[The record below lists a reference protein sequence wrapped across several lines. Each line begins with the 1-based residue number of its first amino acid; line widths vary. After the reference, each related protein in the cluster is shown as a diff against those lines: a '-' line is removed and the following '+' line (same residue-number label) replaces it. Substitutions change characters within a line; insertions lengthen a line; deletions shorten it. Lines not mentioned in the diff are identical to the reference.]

1 MVKGGR
7 LIIFFTLLFFIFSCN
22 NKNIKSDIQIPKIET
37 PKPVVQQ
44 EQKVETKNDFRI
56 ENQPINPLQLK
67 RISINVRATP
77 LRDVLFVIAKDAGLN
92 LILDKDVDPEN
103 PITLIVKNVTLQ
115 DALDSVISST
125 DYFYKIE
132 RNMLTI
138 SATDTRIFHIN
149 IFPVHQTY
157 STEVGGDILGGVT
170 GQLTS
175 SGGGTSGGG
184 TSGGGTTSTELK
196 GNVSKTEKSDDS
208 AYKFWDSIENALSS
222 ILGVQTQ
229 TQTRTQ
235 PLLPQPIQIQPQ
247 TGQIQPGAAQ
257 PQTGQMLPS
266 RTVFQPVMP
275 AQENFVINR
284 LTGTIMVTA
293 TKKNMQKVE
302 QYLNTL
308 KNVMGR
314 QVLIEAKVIEV
325 SLNDSLRYGIDWTF
339 LREWSH
345 GTHNWS
351 IGGSTTDF
359 TSVIPANTPFSDIRF
374 SLTTTAIKDF
384 SAVIKALSQF
394 GDVRTLSN
402 PRISIMNGQTSLLTV
417 GRNYT
422 FISKA
427 ESNITTS
434 DGGTPI
440 ITYTVETSNLLSGL
454 IIGIVPYIDDKG
466 EISLTITPVIA
477 NLLGITERTFGSAG
491 AQTIIQ
497 LPTVDLRELS
507 TTVKVKDGEVVIL
520 GGLIKKEESIAENKT
535 PILGDIPI
543 LGNLFKSHDRAQTN
557 TELVILLQPRIIS
570 R

>member
-1 MVKGGR
+1 MVKTAKL
-7 LIIFFTLLFFIFSCN
+7 LIFLSLFLFIFSCN
-22 NKNIKSDIQIPKIET
+22 STNIKSEIQIPKIDLPKKET
-37 PKPVVQQ
+37 LVQTQKPKP
-44 EQKVETKNDFRI
+44 DFRI
-56 ENQPINPLQLK
+56 ENEVINPLK
-67 RISINVRATP
+67 IKKISINVRNAP

-92 LILDKDVDPEN
+92 LIFDKDVDPEL
-103 PITLIVKNVTLQ
+103 PITLIIRDVTLQ

-132 RNMLTI
+132 RNMLKI
-138 SATDTRIFHIN
+138 SAADTRIFHLN
-149 IFPVHQTY
+149 IIPLHQTY

-170 GQLTS
+170 GQLTTN
-175 SGGGTSGGG
+175 GGT
-184 TSGGGTTSTELK
+184 GGTTSTELK
-196 GNVSKTEKSDDS
+196 GNISKTEKSDDS
-208 AYKFWDSIENALSS
+208 AYNFWDSIEKALSS

-235 PLLPQPIQIQPQ
+235 PPLPQSIP
-247 TGQIQPGAAQ
+247 AQ
-257 PQTGQMLPS
+257 PQPGQMLPP

-293 TKKNMQKVE
+293 TKKNMHKVE

-339 LREWSH
+339 LAEGVTR
-345 GTHNWS
+345 TVPWS
-351 IGGSTTDF
+351 IGGGTHDF
-359 TSVIPANTPFSDIRF
+359 TSVIPANTPFSDINLSITTGNIRDL
-374 SLTTTAIKDF
+374 SLI
-384 SAVIKALSQF
+384 IKALSQF

-417 GRNYT
+417 GRNFS

-427 ESNITTS
+427 ESNVTTS
-434 DGGTPI
+434 GTGSPI
-440 ITYTVETSNLLSGL
+440 VTYTVETSNLLSGL

-466 EISLTITPVIA
+466 EISLTITPVIS
-477 NLLGITERTFGSAG
+477 NLLGITEKTFGSAG

-507 TTVKVKDGEVVIL
+507 TTVKVKDGELVII
-520 GGLIKKEESIAENKT
+520 GGLIKREENLTENKT

-543 LGNLFKSHDRAQTN
+543 LGNLFKSHDRVQTN
-557 TELVILLQPRIIS
+557 TELVILLQPRIVS
-570 R
+570 Q

>member
-1 MVKGGR
+1 MVKTAKL
-7 LIIFFTLLFFIFSCN
+7 LIFLSLFLFIFSCN
-22 NKNIKSDIQIPKIET
+22 STNIKSEIQIPKIDLPKKET
-37 PKPVVQQ
+37 VVQTQKPKP
-44 EQKVETKNDFRI
+44 DFRI
-56 ENQPINPLQLK
+56 ENEVINPLK
-67 RISINVRATP
+67 IKKISINVRNAP

-92 LILDKDVDPEN
+92 LIFDKDVDPEI
-103 PITLIVKNVTLQ
+103 PITLIIRDVTLQ

-132 RNMLTI
+132 RNMLKI
-138 SATDTRIFHIN
+138 SAADTRIFHLN
-149 IFPVHQTY
+149 IIPLHQTY
-157 STEVGGDILGGVT
+157 STEVGGDILKGVT

-184 TSGGGTTSTELK
+184 ATSTELK
-196 GNVSKTEKSDDS
+196 ANVFKTEKSDDS

-235 PLLPQPIQIQPQ
+235 PPLPQSIP
-247 TGQIQPGAAQ
+247 AQ
-257 PQTGQMLPS
+257 PQTGQMLPP

-302 QYLNTL
+302 QYLNTV
-308 KNVMGR
+308 KTVMGR

-339 LREWSH
+339 LAEGVTRTVPWSISG
-345 GTHNWS
+345 GTH
-351 IGGSTTDF
+351 DF
-359 TSVIPANTPFSDIRF
+359 TSVIPANTPFSDINLSITTGNIRDL
-374 SLTTTAIKDF
+374 SLI
-384 SAVIKALSQF
+384 VKALSQF

-417 GRNYT
+417 GRN
-422 FISKA
+422 FSLISKA
-427 ESNITTS
+427 ESNVTTS
-434 DGGTPI
+434 GTGSPI
-440 ITYTVETSNLLSGL
+440 VTYTVETSNLLSGL

-466 EISLTITPVIA
+466 EISLTITPVIS
-477 NLLGITERTFGSAG
+477 NLLGITEKTFGSAG

-507 TTVKVKDGEVVIL
+507 TTVKVKDGELVII
-520 GGLIKKEESIAENKT
+520 GGLIKREENLTENKT

-543 LGNLFKSHDRAQTN
+543 LGNLFKSHDRVQTN
-557 TELVILLQPRIIS
+557 SELVILLQPRIIS
-570 R
+570 Q

>member
-1 MVKGGR
+1 MVKTAKL
-7 LIIFFTLLFFIFSCN
+7 LIFLSLFLFIFSCN
-22 NKNIKSDIQIPKIET
+22 STNIKSDIQIPKIDLPKKET
-37 PKPVVQQ
+37 VVQTQKPKP
-44 EQKVETKNDFRI
+44 DYRI
-56 ENQPINPLQLK
+56 ENEVINPLK
-67 RISINVRATP
+67 IKKISINVRNAP

-92 LILDKDVDPEN
+92 LIFDKDVDPEI
-103 PITLIVKNVTLQ
+103 PITLIIRDVTLQ

-132 RNMLTI
+132 RNMLKI
-138 SATDTRIFHIN
+138 SATDTRIFHLN
-149 IFPVHQTY
+149 IIPLHQTY

-175 SGGGTSGGG
+175 SGGGASGGG
-184 TSGGGTTSTELK
+184 ATSTELK

-222 ILGVQTQ
+222 ILGIQTQ
-229 TQTRTQ
+229 TKTRTQ
-235 PLLPQPIQIQPQ
+235 PLLPQPIEVQPQ
-247 TGQIQPGAAQ
+247 TGQIKPGAAQ
-257 PQTGQMLPS
+257 PQTGQMLPP
-266 RTVFQPVMP
+266 RTVFQSVMP

-293 TKKNMQKVE
+293 TKKNMHKVE

-339 LREWSH
+339 LAEGVTRTVPWRISG
-345 GTHNWS
+345 GTH
-351 IGGSTTDF
+351 DF
-359 TSVIPANTPFSDIRF
+359 TSVIPANTPFSDINLSITTGNIRDL
-374 SLTTTAIKDF
+374 SLI
-384 SAVIKALSQF
+384 VKALSQF

-417 GRNYT
+417 GRNFS

-427 ESNITTS
+427 ESNVTTS
-434 DGGTPI
+434 GTGSPI
-440 ITYTVETSNLLSGL
+440 VTYSVETSNLLSGL

-466 EISLTITPVIA
+466 EISLTITPVIS
-477 NLLGITERTFGSAG
+477 NLLGITEKTFGSAG

-507 TTVKVKDGEVVIL
+507 TTVKVKDGELVII
-520 GGLIKKEESIAENKT
+520 GGLIKREENLTENKT

-543 LGNLFKSHDRAQTN
+543 LGNLFKSHDRVQTN

-570 R
+570 Q

>member
-1 MVKGGR
+1 MVKTAKL
-7 LIIFFTLLFFIFSCN
+7 LIFLSLFLFIFSCN
-22 NKNIKSDIQIPKIET
+22 STNIKSDIQIPKIDLPKKET
-37 PKPVVQQ
+37 VVQTQKPKP
-44 EQKVETKNDFRI
+44 DYRI
-56 ENQPINPLQLK
+56 ENEVINPLK
-67 RISINVRATP
+67 IKKISINVRNAP

-92 LILDKDVDPEN
+92 LIFDKDVDPEI
-103 PITLIVKNVTLQ
+103 PITLIIRDVTLQ

-132 RNMLTI
+132 RNMLKI
-138 SATDTRIFHIN
+138 SATDTRIFHLN
-149 IFPVHQTY
+149 IIPLHQTY

-175 SGGGTSGGG
+175 SGGGASGGG
-184 TSGGGTTSTELK
+184 ATSTELK

-229 TQTRTQ
+229 TKTRTQ
-235 PLLPQPIQIQPQ
+235 PLLPQPIEVQPQ
-247 TGQIQPGAAQ
+247 TGQIKPGAAQ
-257 PQTGQMLPS
+257 PQTGQMLPP
-266 RTVFQPVMP
+266 RTVFQSVMP

-293 TKKNMQKVE
+293 TKKNMHKVE

-339 LREWSH
+339 LAEGVTRTVPWRISG
-345 GTHNWS
+345 GTH
-351 IGGSTTDF
+351 DF
-359 TSVIPANTPFSDIRF
+359 TSVIPANTPFSDINLSITTGNIRDL
-374 SLTTTAIKDF
+374 SLI
-384 SAVIKALSQF
+384 VKALSQF

-417 GRNYT
+417 GRNFS

-427 ESNITTS
+427 ESNVTTS
-434 DGGTPI
+434 GTGSPI
-440 ITYTVETSNLLSGL
+440 VTYSVETSNLLSGL

-466 EISLTITPVIA
+466 EISLTITPVIS
-477 NLLGITERTFGSAG
+477 NLLGITEKTFGSAG

-507 TTVKVKDGEVVIL
+507 TTVKVKDGELVII
-520 GGLIKKEESIAENKT
+520 GGLIKREENLTENKT

-543 LGNLFKSHDRAQTN
+543 LGNLFKSHDRVQTN

-570 R
+570 Q

>member
-1 MVKGGR
+1 MVKTAKL
-7 LIIFFTLLFFIFSCN
+7 LIFLSLFLFIFSCN
-22 NKNIKSDIQIPKIET
+22 STNIKSEIQIPKIDLPKKET
-37 PKPVVQQ
+37 VVQTQKPKP
-44 EQKVETKNDFRI
+44 DFRI
-56 ENQPINPLQLK
+56 ENEVINPLK
-67 RISINVRATP
+67 IKKISINVRNAP

-92 LILDKDVDPEN
+92 LIFDKDVDPEL
-103 PITLIVKNVTLQ
+103 PITLIIRDVTLQ

-132 RNMLTI
+132 RNMLKI
-138 SATDTRIFHIN
+138 SAADTRIFHLN
-149 IFPVHQTY
+149 IIPLHQTY

-170 GQLTS
+170 GQLTTN
-175 SGGGTSGGG
+175 GGT
-184 TSGGGTTSTELK
+184 GGTTSTELK
-196 GNVSKTEKSDDS
+196 GNISKTEKSDDS
-208 AYKFWDSIENALSS
+208 AYNFWDSIEKALSS

-235 PLLPQPIQIQPQ
+235 PPLPQSIP
-247 TGQIQPGAAQ
+247 AQ
-257 PQTGQMLPS
+257 PQPGQMLPP

-293 TKKNMQKVE
+293 TKKNMHKVE

-339 LREWSH
+339 LAEGVTR
-345 GTHNWS
+345 TVPWS
-351 IGGSTTDF
+351 IGGGTHDF
-359 TSVIPANTPFSDIRF
+359 TSVIPANTPFSDINLSITTGNIRDL
-374 SLTTTAIKDF
+374 SLI
-384 SAVIKALSQF
+384 IKALSQF

-417 GRNYT
+417 GRNFS

-427 ESNITTS
+427 ESNVTTS
-434 DGGTPI
+434 GTGSPI
-440 ITYTVETSNLLSGL
+440 VTYTVETSNLLSGL

-466 EISLTITPVIA
+466 EISLTITPVIS
-477 NLLGITERTFGSAG
+477 NLLGITEKTFGSAG

-507 TTVKVKDGEVVIL
+507 TTVKVKDGELVII
-520 GGLIKKEESIAENKT
+520 GGLIKREENLTENKT

-543 LGNLFKSHDRAQTN
+543 LGNLFKSHDRVQTN
-557 TELVILLQPRIIS
+557 TELVILLQPRIVS
-570 R
+570 Q

>member
-37 PKPVVQQ
+37 PKPVLQQ

-92 LILDKDVDPEN
+92 LILDKDVDPEI

-184 TSGGGTTSTELK
+184 TSGGTTSTEFK

-235 PLLPQPIQIQPQ
+235 PLLPQPIQ
-247 TGQIQPGAAQ
+247 AQ
-257 PQTGQMLPS
+257 PQTGQMLPP

-339 LREWSH
+339 LAEGVTR
-345 GTHNWS
+345 TVPWS
-351 IGGSTTDF
+351 IGGGTHDF
-359 TSVIPANTPFSDIRF
+359 TSVIPANTPFSDINL
-374 SLTTTAIKDF
+374 SITTGNIRDLSF
-384 SAVIKALSQF
+384 IIKALSQF

-434 DGGTPI
+434 GGTPI

>member
-1 MVKGGR
+1 MVKTAKL
-7 LIIFFTLLFFIFSCN
+7 LIFLSLFLFIFSCN
-22 NKNIKSDIQIPKIET
+22 STNIKSEIQIPKIDLPKKET
-37 PKPVVQQ
+37 VVQTQKPKP
-44 EQKVETKNDFRI
+44 DFRI
-56 ENQPINPLQLK
+56 ENEVINPLK
-67 RISINVRATP
+67 IKKISINIRNAP

-92 LILDKDVDPEN
+92 LIFDKDVDPEI
-103 PITLIVKNVTLQ
+103 PITLIIRDVTLQ

-132 RNMLTI
+132 RNMLKI
-138 SATDTRIFHIN
+138 SAADTRIFHLN
-149 IFPVHQTY
+149 IIPLHQTY

-170 GQLTS
+170 GQVTS

-184 TSGGGTTSTELK
+184 ATSTELK

-235 PLLPQPIQIQPQ
+235 PPLPQSIP
-247 TGQIQPGAAQ
+247 AQ
-257 PQTGQMLPS
+257 PQTGQMLPP

-293 TKKNMQKVE
+293 TKKNMHKVE

-325 SLNDSLRYGIDWTF
+325 SLSDSLRYGIDWTF

-359 TSVIPANTPFSDIRF
+359 TSVIPANTPFSDFRF

-417 GRNYT
+417 GRNFS

-427 ESNITTS
+427 ESNVTTS
-434 DGGTPI
+434 GTGSPI
-440 ITYTVETSNLLSGL
+440 VTYTVETSNLLSGL

-466 EISLTITPVIA
+466 EISLTITPVIS
-477 NLLGITERTFGSAG
+477 NLLGITEKTFGSAG

-507 TTVKVKDGEVVIL
+507 TTVKVKDGELVII
-520 GGLIKKEESIAENKT
+520 GGLIKREENLTENKT

-543 LGNLFKSHDRAQTN
+543 LGNLFKSHDRVQTN
-557 TELVILLQPRIIS
+557 TELVILLQPRIVS
-570 R
+570 Q

>member
-22 NKNIKSDIQIPKIET
+22 NRNIKSDIQIPKIET
-37 PKPVVQQ
+37 PKPVLQQ
-44 EQKVETKNDFRI
+44 EKVETKNDFRI

-92 LILDKDVDPEN
+92 LILDKDVDPEI
-103 PITLIVKNVTLQ
+103 PITLIVRNVTLQ

-184 TSGGGTTSTELK
+184 TSGGTTSTELK

-208 AYKFWDSIENALSS
+208 AYKFWDSIEKALSS
-222 ILGVQTQ
+222 ILGIQTQ

-235 PLLPQPIQIQPQ
+235 PPLPQSIPAQPQ
-247 TGQIQPGAAQ
+247 TGQIQPGVAQ
-257 PQTGQMLPS
+257 PQTGQIQPPK
-266 RTVFQPVMP
+266 TVFQPVMP

-339 LREWSH
+339 LAEGVTRTVPWRIGG
-345 GTHNWS
+345 GTH
-351 IGGSTTDF
+351 DF
-359 TSVIPANTPFSDIRF
+359 TSVIPANTPFSDINL
-374 SLTTTAIKDF
+374 SITTGNIRDLSF
-384 SAVIKALSQF
+384 IVKALSQF

-417 GRNYT
+417 GRNFT

-427 ESNITTS
+427 ESNVTTS
-434 DGGTPI
+434 GTGSPI

-454 IIGIVPYIDDKG
+454 IIGIVPYIDEKG

-477 NLLGITERTFGSAG
+477 NLLGITEKTFGSAG

>member
-1 MVKGGR
+1 MVKTAKL
-7 LIIFFTLLFFIFSCN
+7 LIFLSLFLFIFSCN
-22 NKNIKSDIQIPKIET
+22 STNIKSEIQIPKIDLPKKET
-37 PKPVVQQ
+37 VVQTQKPKP
-44 EQKVETKNDFRI
+44 DFRI
-56 ENQPINPLQLK
+56 ENEVINPLK
-67 RISINVRATP
+67 IKKISINIRNAP

-92 LILDKDVDPEN
+92 LIFDKDVDPEI
-103 PITLIVKNVTLQ
+103 PITLIIRDVTLQ

-132 RNMLTI
+132 RNILKI
-138 SATDTRIFHIN
+138 SAADTRIFHLN
-149 IFPVHQTY
+149 IIPLHQTY

-170 GQLTS
+170 GQVTS

-184 TSGGGTTSTELK
+184 ATSTELK

-235 PLLPQPIQIQPQ
+235 PPLPQSIP
-247 TGQIQPGAAQ
+247 AQ
-257 PQTGQMLPS
+257 PQPGQMLPP

-293 TKKNMQKVE
+293 TKKNMHKVE

-325 SLNDSLRYGIDWTF
+325 SLSDSLRYGIDWTF

-359 TSVIPANTPFSDIRF
+359 TSVIPANTPFSDFRF

-417 GRNYT
+417 GRNFS

-427 ESNITTS
+427 ESNVTTS
-434 DGGTPI
+434 GTGSPI
-440 ITYTVETSNLLSGL
+440 VTYTVETSNLLSGL

-466 EISLTITPVIA
+466 EISLTITPVIS
-477 NLLGITERTFGSAG
+477 NLLGITEKTFGSAG

-507 TTVKVKDGEVVIL
+507 TTVKVKDGELVII
-520 GGLIKKEESIAENKT
+520 GGLIKREENLTENKT

-543 LGNLFKSHDRAQTN
+543 LGNLFKSHDRVQTN
-557 TELVILLQPRIIS
+557 TELVILLQPRIVS
-570 R
+570 Q

>member
-37 PKPVVQQ
+37 PKPVLQQ

-92 LILDKDVDPEN
+92 LILDKDVDPEI

-184 TSGGGTTSTELK
+184 TSGGTTSTEFK

-235 PLLPQPIQIQPQ
+235 PLLPQPIQ
-247 TGQIQPGAAQ
+247 AQ
-257 PQTGQMLPS
+257 PQTGQMLPP

-339 LREWSH
+339 LAEGVTR
-345 GTHNWS
+345 TVPWS
-351 IGGSTTDF
+351 IGGGTHDF
-359 TSVIPANTPFSDIRF
+359 TSVIPANTPFSDINL
-374 SLTTTAIKDF
+374 SITTGNIRDLSF
-384 SAVIKALSQF
+384 IIKALSQF

-434 DGGTPI
+434 GGTPI

-477 NLLGITERTFGSAG
+477 NLLGITERTFGSAR

>member
-1 MVKGGR
+1 MVKTAKL
-7 LIIFFTLLFFIFSCN
+7 LIFLSLFLFIFSCN
-22 NKNIKSDIQIPKIET
+22 STNIKSEIQIPKIDLPKKET
-37 PKPVVQQ
+37 VVQTQKPKP
-44 EQKVETKNDFRI
+44 DFRI
-56 ENQPINPLQLK
+56 ENEVINPLK
-67 RISINVRATP
+67 IKKISINVRNAP

-92 LILDKDVDPEN
+92 LIFDKDVDPEL
-103 PITLIVKNVTLQ
+103 PITLIIRDVTLQ

-132 RNMLTI
+132 RNMLKI
-138 SATDTRIFHIN
+138 SAADTRIFHLN
-149 IFPVHQTY
+149 IIPLHQTY

-170 GQLTS
+170 GQLTTN
-175 SGGGTSGGG
+175 GGT
-184 TSGGGTTSTELK
+184 GGTTSTELK
-196 GNVSKTEKSDDS
+196 GNISKTEKSDDS
-208 AYKFWDSIENALSS
+208 AYNFWDSIEKALLS

-235 PLLPQPIQIQPQ
+235 PPLPQSIP
-247 TGQIQPGAAQ
+247 AQ
-257 PQTGQMLPS
+257 PQPGQMLPP

-293 TKKNMQKVE
+293 TKKNMHKVE

-339 LREWSH
+339 LAEGVTR
-345 GTHNWS
+345 TVPWS
-351 IGGSTTDF
+351 IGGGTHDF
-359 TSVIPANTPFSDIRF
+359 TSVIPANTPFSDINLSITTGNIRDL
-374 SLTTTAIKDF
+374 SLI
-384 SAVIKALSQF
+384 IKALSQF

-417 GRNYT
+417 GRNFS

-427 ESNITTS
+427 ESNVTTS
-434 DGGTPI
+434 GTGSPI
-440 ITYTVETSNLLSGL
+440 VTYTVETSNLLSGL

-466 EISLTITPVIA
+466 EISLTITPVIS
-477 NLLGITERTFGSAG
+477 NLLGITEKTFGSAG

-507 TTVKVKDGEVVIL
+507 TTVKVKDGELVII
-520 GGLIKKEESIAENKT
+520 GGLIKREENLTENKT

-543 LGNLFKSHDRAQTN
+543 LGNLFKSHDRVQTN

-570 R
+570 Q

>member
-1 MVKGGR
+1 MGKAGKL
-7 LIIFFTLLFFIFSCN
+7 LILLALFFFVLSCTSRN
-22 NKNIKSDIQIPKIET
+22 VKNDIQIPKIDI
-37 PKPVVQQ
+37 PQKPS
-44 EQKVETKNDFRI
+44 EAGESKVAEPEFRV
-56 ENQPINPLQLK
+56 ENPQIDPLQLK

-92 LILDKDVDPEN
+92 LILDKDVDPEI
-103 PITLIVKNVTLQ
+103 PITLIVRNVTLK

-132 RNMLTI
+132 RNMLKI
-138 SATDTRIFHIN
+138 SATETKIFHLN
-149 IFPVHQTY
+149 IFPIHQTY

-175 SGGGTSGGG
+175 GGGTGG
-184 TSGGGTTSTELK
+184 GGGTTSTELK

-208 AYKFWDSIENALSS
+208 AYKFWDSIESALSS
-222 ILGVQTQ
+222 ILGVQTSTTTQASAPQQTSFQVQAGQ
-229 TQTRTQ
+229 TQQARAV
-235 PLLPQPIQIQPQ
+235 P
-247 TGQIQPGAAQ
+247 
-257 PQTGQMLPS
+257 M
-266 RTVFQPVMP
+266 VMP
-275 AQENFVINR
+275 TQENFVINR

-302 QYLNTL
+302 QYLNTI
-308 KNVMGR
+308 KTVMSR

-325 SLNDSLRYGIDWTF
+325 SLSDSLKYGIDWSF

-351 IGGSTTDF
+351 IGGSTQDF
-359 TSVIPANTPFSDIRF
+359 TNVIPSNSPFSDIRF

-384 SAVIKALSQF
+384 SAIIKALSQF

-402 PRISIMNGQTSLLTV
+402 PRINIMNGQTSLLTV
-417 GRNYT
+417 GRNFT

-427 ESNITTS
+427 ESNVTTS
-434 DGGTPI
+434 DGGSPI

-466 EISLTITPVIA
+466 EISLTITPVIS
-477 NLLGITERTFGSAG
+477 NLINITERVYGTAG
-491 AQTIIQ
+491 AQTVIQ
-497 LPTVDLRELS
+497 LPIVDLRELS
-507 TTVKVKDGEVVIL
+507 TTVKVKDGEVVII
-520 GGLIKKEESIAENKT
+520 GGLIKKEESLSENKT
-535 PILGDIPI
+535 PLLGDIPLI
-543 LGNLFKSHDRAQTN
+543 GNLFKAHDRALSN